1 MKRLCRTVYTTGAR
15 LSFAFIHDPCIC
27 TSISTPTHLP
37 GRSFP
42 AHGGEL
48 ACLLMYS
55 RLFQI
60 HFTHHSL
67 AEHTA
72 PKLYTAGRFG
82 CLLFLTCGISS
93 LLHSD
98 YLILFI
104 VLLIH
109 LILRIITSSQSPTSL
124 SPSVTSSAFHSR
136 LIISFT
142 NLFLRSLLIPSGLP
156 SRILNLY

>member
-48 ACLLMYS
+48 ACLLIYS

-72 PKLYTAGRFG
+72 PKLYTAGRRD
-82 CLLFLTCGISS
+82 CLLFLTCGLPTSCRQP
-93 LLHSD
+93 HSVHCPPGSPHTAH
-98 YLILFI
+98 Y
-104 VLLIH
+104 H
-109 LILRIITSSQSPTSL
+109 LITVTNFTLTICHFLSL
-124 SPSVTSSAFHSR
+124 SLQTYHLFHK
-136 LIISFT
+136 SF
-142 NLFLRSLLIPSGLP
+142 PP
-156 SRILNLY
+156 